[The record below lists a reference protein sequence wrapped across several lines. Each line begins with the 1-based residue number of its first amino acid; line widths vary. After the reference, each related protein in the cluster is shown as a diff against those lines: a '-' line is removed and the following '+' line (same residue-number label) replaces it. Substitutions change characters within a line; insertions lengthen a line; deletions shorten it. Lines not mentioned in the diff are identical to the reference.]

1 MSDKK
6 PFNSY
11 PDLTPIIHAAR
22 DWDTE
27 YSDQFTATYLTEGGT
42 YIIASRWRDECK
54 DLVAILPG
62 PLEGTRVLP
71 LQISVNPD
79 LIDALR
85 KELDR

>member
-1 MSDKK
+1 MSTKK
-6 PFNSY
+6 PFNTD
-11 PDLTPIIHAAR
+11 PDLSPIIQAAR

-71 LQISVNPD
+71 LNISVNSE
-79 LIDALR
+79 LINRLR
-85 KELDR
+85 KELDT